1 MVFMWTTSFSLFAGQ
16 YLIGDVFGIELTNFY
31 GNPIRSHLAEF
42 VQIGTFN
49 VTTESIIAGNIT
61 DIGTANDG
69 AKIFTANPAIVVW
82 EFVQL
87 LSGTYVFN
95 LLFLLGVSAI
105 VVVGMVSIYTLL
117 LARAIVGYVR
127 GV

>member
-1 MVFMWTTSFSLFAGQ
+1 MVFMWATSFSLFAGQ

-31 GNPIRSHLAEF
+31 GDPIRSHLAEF
-42 VQIGTFN
+42 VQTGTFN
-49 VTTESIIAGNIT
+49 ETPEGIIADNLT
-61 DIGTANDG
+61 DIGTAYDG
-69 AKIFTANPAIVVW
+69 SGVFAANPVFVVW

-95 LLFLLGVSAI
+95 LLFLLGVPAI
-105 VVVGMVSIYTLL
+105 VVAGMVSIYMLL
-117 LARAIVGYVR
+117 LARAIVGYIR